1 MTLLRPLVTIL
12 GPAGGLAGPG
22 LGHRRAAVH
31 PARAR
36 PGRGGAGWRSPALL
50 LRHAAVTLQ
59 EILLGILLG
68 SLIGA
73 ASAMLLAASRTAQR
87 WLMPLLVVSQ
97 ALPVFALAPHP
108 GALARLRHA
117 VQGRDG
123 RADHLLP
130 GHRRL
135 PGRAAAHRAGLARA
149 RAHHG
154 RPALGDPA
162 PYPGARGPARP
173 HLRPAGRR
181 RRGADRGRR
190 RRVGRLQRRARL
202 PDAARQRPDAGRPD
216 VRGPDRPGRHGA
228 GACGWPSTAPAAPW
242 SAGSPRTS
250 TTACKDSPDGARPQP
265 ASRARHDAREHAG
278 LGRRQAHRDPGL
290 VRQPGPR
297 AADRGAREGLLRRRG
312 ARGRADRTRRPQ
324 RPAQAG
330 GGAAGRPRRLLP
342 AAAAPAGGAGPAA
355 GARRHAGGD
364 AAQQPRGPG
373 RRAGAVGGRPEG
385 PQDRLLGRRLRGR
398 APGRHAR
405 APWAGPGRRRAG
417 QRQLLA
423 LAGPAR
429 RPGRRGDRRVPQLR
443 AQPDGHRRPR
453 RPRLL
458 PRGGRRAGL

>member
-1 MTLLRPLVTIL
+1 MTLLRPLVDHPR
-12 GPAGGLAGPG
+12 PAGGLAGPG
-22 LGHRRAAVH
+22 LGHGRAAVH
-31 PARAR
+31 PAGAR
-36 PGRGGAGWRSPALL
+36 PRSRRRCVAQPALL
-50 LRHAAVTLQ
+50 LRHAAITLQ

-97 ALPVFALAPHP
+97 ALPVFALAPLLVLWL
-108 GALARLRHA
+108 GYGMA

-173 HLRPAGRR
+173 HLGPAGRR
-181 RRGADRGRR
+181 RRGADRCHR

-216 VRGPDRPGRHGA
+216 VRRPDRPGRDGA
-228 GACGWPSTAPAAPW
+228 GSCGWPSTAPAAPW
-242 SAGSPRTS
+242 CAGSPRTS

-265 ASRARHDAREHAG
+265 PSRARHDADGRAG

-290 VRQPGPR
+290 VRESRPR
-297 AADRGAREGLLRRRG
+297 AADRGAR
-312 ARGRADRTRRPQ
+312 ARASSP
-324 RPAQAG
+324 
-330 GGAAGRPRRLLP
+330 
-342 AAAAPAGGAGPAA
+342 
-355 GARRHAGGD
+355 
-364 AAQQPRGPG
+364 PRGS
-373 RRAGAVGGRPEG
+373 RSS
-385 PQDRLLGRRLRGR
+385 
-398 APGRHAR
+398 
-405 APWAGPGRRRAG
+405 
-417 QRQLLA
+417 
-423 LAGPAR
+423 
-429 RPGRRGDRRVPQLR
+429 
-443 AQPDGHRRPR
+443 
-453 RPRLL
+453 
-458 PRGGRRAGL
+458 